1 MAGWAAIVAL
11 GLGPV
16 GLAFFVWDYGVKR
29 GDIKALAAFSYAS
42 PLISTLLLVAFGRA
56 EASWAIA
63 AACVLVV
70 GGALIAARD
79 LWRR

>member
-1 MAGWAAIVAL
+1 
-11 GLGPV
+11 
-16 GLAFFVWDYGVKR
+16 VKR